1 MKNILKTGTS
11 KLKKM
16 KSNKTGAINKKKG
29 IKNLKGNFNKI
40 KFKRKKSRS

>member
-16 KSNKTGAINKKKG
+16 KSNKTLPINKKKG
-29 IKNLKGNFNKI
+29 I
-40 KFKRKKSRS
+40 